1 MAIPQRGLRFSD
13 EKQYQGDEMTNV
25 TETTRTAVSGESG
38 DQAIMSVLVEILE
51 DMIAD
56 WDMDL
61 DEPLGGNTRL
71 IIDLGFESIDV
82 VQFIAAIEEHYRNRA
97 ITFEELVMKDGR
109 YVDEIV
115 VGNVVTFLKP
125 HLAH

>member
-1 MAIPQRGLRFSD
+1 MVD
-13 EKQYQGDEMTNV
+13 
-25 TETTRTAVSGESG
+25 VSKE
-38 DQAIMSVLVEILE
+38 QSVLAALIDILE

-61 DEPLGGNTRL
+61 DEPLGANTRL

-97 ITFEELVMKDGR
+97 IPFEQLVMKDGR

-115 VGNVVTFLKP
+115 VGDVVSFLMQ
-125 HLAH
+125 HLTN

>member
-1 MAIPQRGLRFSD
+1 M
-13 EKQYQGDEMTNV
+13 GD
-25 TETTRTAVSGESG
+25 VSKEQSILS
-38 DQAIMSVLVEILE
+38 ALVEILE

-61 DEPLGGNTRL
+61 DDPLGANTRL

-82 VQFIAAIEEHYRNRA
+82 VQFIAAIEEHYRNRT
-97 ITFEELVMKDGR
+97 IPFEELVMKDGR

-115 VGNVVTFLKP
+115 VSDVVSFLMQ
-125 HLAH
+125 HLTH

>member
-1 MAIPQRGLRFSD
+1 
-13 EKQYQGDEMTNV
+13 MTNG
-25 TETTRTAVSGESG
+25 TETTQAAATAGNG
-38 DQAIMSVLVEILE
+38 DILPVLVEILE

-61 DEPLGGNTRL
+61 DEPLGSNTRL
-71 IIDLGFESIDV
+71 ITDLGFESIDV

-97 ITFEELVMKDGR
+97 IPFEELVMKDGR

-115 VGNVVTFLKP
+115 VGNVVTFLMP

>member
-1 MAIPQRGLRFSD
+1 
-13 EKQYQGDEMTNV
+13 MTNV
-25 TETTRTAVSGESG
+25 TETTRAAASGKSGE
-38 DQAIMSVLVEILE
+38 QAILSVLVEILE

-61 DEPLGGNTRL
+61 DEPLGTGTRL

-82 VQFIAAIEEHYRNRA
+82 VQFIAAIEEHYRNRS
-97 ITFEELVMKDGR
+97 IPFEELVMKDGR